1 MSISVVAY
9 LIFGYQ
15 LFVISFSVRI
25 YKWLHFIICIYV
37 FYLLVFG
44 GFFYLFVCFL
54 LFALFHFALVFF
66 YVRFC
71 LFVRVCLFVCFF
83 IHFVCLFI
91 FVFVL
96 FCFCFVLFYFYFI
109 LLRIFFSFAFMIY
122 FILCFGS
129 ILDKLTLSYNYTT
142 SLEYVTVMDYDSY
155 FVQTII

>member
-1 MSISVVAY
+1 MYIRFLSVGFWWV
-9 LIFGYQ
+9 F
-15 LFVISFSVRI
+15 LFVCLFV
-25 YKWLHFIICIYV
+25 
-37 FYLLVFG
+37 
-44 GFFYLFVCFL
+44 FVCFL

-96 FCFCFVLFYFYFI
+96 FCFCFVLFYFI

-129 ILDKLTLSYNYTT
+129 ILDKLTLSHNYTT